1 MPPRVRRPRFGKLH
15 RWLGIC
21 HNDFYIQMTAAND
34 QGQPLYEIKGVLTKF
49 MRMLFPLEFR
59 IDSLANTG
67 PMLPFHYPLIAGEMI
82 YLPEKVD
89 AFGAPRDPYDYFF
102 VTTAHLAAR
111 HDFGTFDL
119 QLSDLPGFEDR
130 HETGV
135 EAIDSFVASFED
147 PALAGALMR
156 LGEAARVDAELGRRY
171 RGLAPRIAEVNR
183 ALIEKLPP
191 DALSTMLVRGSLGM
205 YETDDG
211 VEYGF
216 ARMAS
221 EFFAPLREPGSGVL
235 GTARQTSALYQWLQ
249 DLIRQAREA
258 GEGDP
263 MAAEADKMRNDLIRG
278 MKSSD
283 GADAMGDESDSEHAE
298 GGGEPDQRLS
308 MESAGKQSKGSKGRA
323 LSPDELRKLI
333 EQGAEIRPSE
343 GEGNAEG
350 EGMYLTQLT
359 GKQLR
364 ELEQM
369 REQLAEVGS
378 VTGQGRLMIAR
389 NRQDSYYAYDEW
401 DYVLGDYRRNWCRLR
416 EIQLSGD
423 EGDFYNNTLVRYS
436 DLLPII
442 RRNFQRIRPA
452 SYRMVRGLEDGEE
465 IDLDRTIESRVARKM
480 GEMPDQ
486 RVYKARKKEARDVA
500 TLFLLDMSAST
511 DEPIQREPRKYTDDD
526 DADDWMKA
534 WQRRPQAS
542 QRPRRIIDVNK
553 EALVIMAQSLEEIG
567 DSYAIM
573 GFSGHGRDNVE
584 FYVIKEFDQ
593 ELTDEV
599 RARVGAIEPKR
610 STRMGAAIRH
620 VREKFKTV
628 TSRAKHVILLS
639 DGFPQ
644 DFDYGHDRR
653 SNAYG
658 IQDTMVALKE
668 LEMAG
673 VLPFCITVDKTGHD
687 YLRQMCAA
695 SRYLIIEDITS
706 LPRQLPKIY
715 EQVVRW

>member
-1 MPPRVRRPRFGKLH
+1 MNETGEKAQELH
-15 RWLGIC
+15 
-21 HNDFYIQMTAAND
+21 A
-34 QGQPLYEIKGVLTKF
+34 IKGVLTKF

-59 IDSLANTG
+59 IDSIANNG
-67 PMLPFHYPLIAGEMI
+67 PLLPFNYPLIPGEMI
-82 YLPEKVD
+82 YLPERVEP
-89 AFGAPRDPYDYFF
+89 FGEPGHAYSYYF

-111 HDFGTFDL
+111 HDFGTFKFR
-119 QLSDLPGFEDR
+119 LSDLSGFEER
-130 HETGV
+130 AETGV

-156 LGEAARVDAELGRRY
+156 VGEAARIDAELARRY
-171 RGLAPRIAEVNR
+171 RGLAPRIAEINR
-183 ALIEKLPP
+183 ALVGLMPP
-191 DALSTMLVRGSLGM
+191 DALSTMLVRGSLDLLG
-205 YETDDG
+205 EDEEIVPSFT
-211 VEYGF
+211 
-216 ARMAS
+216 RMAS
-221 EFFAPLREPGSGVL
+221 SFFAPLREPGADVL
-235 GTARQTSALYQWLQ
+235 TTARQVIALYRWIQ
-249 DLIRQAREA
+249 DLIERARQA

-263 MAAEADKMRNDLIRG
+263 LAGDADRMRNDLISSR
-278 MKSSD
+278 MKSE
-283 GADAMGDESDSEHAE
+283 GGSDSAGEDGEHSD

-308 MESAGKQSKGSKGRA
+308 METSGQQNKGAKGRA
-323 LSPDELRKLI
+323 LSPEELRKLI
-333 EQGAEIRPSE
+333 EQGAEIRPSQ
-343 GEGNAEG
+343 GDGNADG
-350 EGMYLTQLT
+350 DGMYLTQLT
-359 GKQLR
+359 GKQLS

-378 VTGQGRLMIAR
+378 MTGQGRLMLAR

-416 EIQLSGD
+416 EIQLAGD
-423 EGDFYNNTLVRYS
+423 EGDFFNETLNRYS
-436 DLLPII
+436 ELLPII

-465 IDLDRTIESRVARKM
+465 IDLDRSIEARVSRRM
-480 GEMPDQ
+480 GEMPDP

-511 DEPIQREPRKYTDDD
+511 DEPIHREPRKYNDDD
-526 DADDWMKA
+526 DPDDWMKA
-534 WQRRPQAS
+534 WQRRPQAA

-553 EALVIMAQSLEEIG
+553 EALVIMAQSLEELG
-567 DSYAIM
+567 DQYAIM

-593 ELTDEV
+593 ELSDEV
-599 RARVGAIEPKR
+599 RARVGAVEPKR

-620 VREKFKTV
+620 VREKFKHV

-668 LEMAG
+668 LEMSG

-687 YLRQMCAA
+687 YLRQMCQS
-695 SRYLIIEDITS
+695 SRYLVIEDITS
-706 LPRQLPKIY
+706 LPRQLPKVY